1 MRKIFVAALAVAT
14 CLIAVSSCTSSKN
27 PNLTMGSKL
36 QLDTLSYA
44 MGTNL
49 GTFTVERI
57 ADIPFNYEIFV
68 KGIEE
73 GAFEKASMKDE
84 EAVEVFRT
92 YVSATLPKR
101 REALAAQQADSLSTE
116 APIELF
122 ERQSECDSVSYA
134 YGINIGADLR
144 NAVYPLQLRWFLK
157 GFEDVR
163 KGEAVMDAA
172 AAQQFIQNYFNVTY
186 PAMEAEKS
194 AAWLAKM
201 EKKSGVQKTE
211 SGLLYKIIE
220 QGDMG
225 QAAKS
230 TKDMVEVHYT
240 GRTRDGK
247 VFDSS
252 HFENLPEER
261 QMMMRQY
268 APDRFNEEDGSYLGD
283 QTISFEL
290 DRVIRGWTEGM
301 QLIGP
306 GGKIILYI
314 PAELAYGAR
323 GPREIGPNAA
333 LEFEVDL
340 ISVEHF
346 EEPEIPE
353 SALPNDD
360 GGEAKK

>member
-1 MRKIFVAALAVAT
+1 
-14 CLIAVSSCTSSKN
+14 
-27 PNLTMGSKL
+27 MGNKS

-68 KGIEE
+68 KGIKE
-73 GAFEKASMKDE
+73 GAFEKASMPDE
-84 EAVEVFRT
+84 VAVEVFRT
-92 YVSATLPKR
+92 YVSATLPQR
-101 REALAAQQADSLSTE
+101 REALAAQQADSLSTA

-134 YGINIGADLR
+134 YGINIGVDLR
-144 NAVYPLQLRWFLK
+144 SAVYPLQLHWFVK

-163 KGEAVMDAA
+163 KGEAVIAA
-172 AAQQFIQNYFNVTY
+172 DAAQQFIQNFFNVTY

-211 SGLLYKIIE
+211 SGLLYKVIE
-220 QGDMG
+220 PGDMA
-225 QAAKS
+225 QVSTS
-230 TKDMVEVHYT
+230 TKDKVEVHYT
-240 GRTRDGK
+240 GRTREGK

-252 HFENLPEER
+252 YFANLPKER
-261 QMMMRQY
+261 QQMMRQY
-268 APDRFNEEDGSYLGD
+268 APDRFDEEGNYLGD
-283 QTISFEL
+283 QTVSFEL
-290 DRVIRGWTEGM
+290 ERVIRGWTEGM

-333 LEFEVDL
+333 LEFEVEL
-340 ISVEHF
+340 ISVEHY

-353 SALPNDD
+353 SALPKDD
-360 GGEAKK
+360 GGESK